1 MGSGCNE
8 IQINLFDFKIDNFQE
23 TKGLCWKKKNDNK
36 TKQKQ
41 PQLKNDRI
49 LKEKQNLI

>member
-8 IQINLFDFKIDNFQE
+8 IQINLFYFKIDNFQE
-23 TKGLCWKKKNDNK
+23 TKGLCWKKKTT
-36 TKQKQ
+36 TKQNKKQ
-41 PQLKNDRI
+41 PQPKNDRI